1 MTLKGHT
8 FGLFSNLHI
17 RKDSKILLISSF
29 FGHFA
34 LGLLGPIYAI
44 FVQHIGG
51 DLLEAGVAYALFS
64 IFAGIFV
71 IIFGT
76 SKFFEKHLRH
86 MVVVAYG
93 LLSLSCLGYIFVN
106 NSIQLFIVQ
115 IVLGIAS
122 GILEPSWDSLFA
134 EKMPAKDASKN
145 WALWSGGASLMIGIS
160 AIVGSLIASKLSFQ
174 IMFIVMFFVSLG
186 AMINSIRIIGREK

>member
-1 MTLKGHT
+1 MTIKGHSIGI
-8 FGLFSNLHI
+8 FAHMHI

-34 LGLLGPIYAI
+34 LGLLGPIYAL
-44 FVQHIGG
+44 FVQNIGG
-51 DLLEAGVAYALFS
+51 DLLEAGIAYALFS

-71 IIFGT
+71 IIFGM
-76 SKFFEKHLRH
+76 SKFFEKHIRH
-86 MVVVAYG
+86 MVVIGYA
-93 LLSLSCLGYIFVN
+93 LMSLSCLGYMLVT
-106 NSIQLFIVQ
+106 NSAQLFIVQ
-115 IVLGIAS
+115 ILLGIAS
-122 GILEPSWDSLFA
+122 GILEPNWDSLFA

-174 IMFIVMFFVSLG
+174 IMFVLMFMVSLG
-186 AMINSIRIIGREK
+186 AMINSIRIIGKEK